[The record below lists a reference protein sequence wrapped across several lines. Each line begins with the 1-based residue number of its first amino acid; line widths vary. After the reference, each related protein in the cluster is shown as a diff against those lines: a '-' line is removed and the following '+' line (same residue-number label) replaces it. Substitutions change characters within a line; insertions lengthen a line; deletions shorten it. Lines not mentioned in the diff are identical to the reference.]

1 MAHRHGGWCGWWACV
16 HTLALRAS
24 PPPPPPPC
32 YPTSLRELAHAS
44 RHSLTQPPTIAAP
57 QEDAHAA
64 VLDLPEGGPRS
75 ALFAVLDGHGG
86 AEVARFVAAPVVSEG
101 SSGGLYGLYAGG
113 QQRGAGQVGGW
124 VQSGGCMVSMAH
136 RTAVL

>member
-1 MAHRHGGWCGWWACV
+1 MQGWRTDMVRRWRECAC
-16 HTLALRAS
+16 HQSLHPSLRGAISPLPPFTHPPLPLPS
-24 PPPPPPPC
+24 PP
-32 YPTSLRELAHAS
+32 SS
-44 RHSLTQPPTIAAP
+44 

-86 AEVARFVAAPVVSEG
+86 AEVARFVAAHVVSEG

>member
-1 MAHRHGGWCGWWACV
+1 MAHRHGGWCGWWRVCAW
-16 HTLALRAS
+16 R

-86 AEVARFVAAPVVSEG
+86 AEVARFVAAHVVSD
-101 SSGGLYGLYAGG
+101 GGLACWY
-113 QQRGAGQVGGW
+113 
-124 VQSGGCMVSMAH
+124 
-136 RTAVL
+136 T

>member
-1 MAHRHGGWCGWWACV
+1 MLQETGEGENDSYKYGIAAMQGWRTDMVGGVGGGACV
-16 HTLALRAS
+16 HGA

-86 AEVARFVAAPVVSEG
+86 AEVARFVAAHVVSD
-101 SSGGLYGLYAGG
+101 GGLACWY
-113 QQRGAGQVGGW
+113 
-124 VQSGGCMVSMAH
+124 
-136 RTAVL
+136 T